1 MSPIPKSDR
10 KRSIQLNRRLRMA
23 GAAWLAVVAGLVA
36 FAGDVPPQSAP
47 APWPVG
53 KAVGAVAFDGVVE
66 EDAPFAGAKT
76 LLFLEY
82 TVSPRAI
89 AYDIIWAEPCWKTI
103 AFPCPPTGTSLY
115 AVVGNGARAD
125 AEGLPAHDRA
135 LRGAGLGV
143 IADLAAAQLAE
154 IRANWGRVEGDS
166 EE

>member
-10 KRSIQLNRRLRMA
+10 KPSIQLNHRLRMA

-66 EDAPFAGAKT
+66 EDAPFANAKT

-115 AVVGNGARAD
+115 ADESTFVVRHAFAWGWPGRS
-125 AEGLPAHDRA
+125 
-135 LRGAGLGV
+135 RGFRPSSSCF
-143 IADLAAAQLAE
+143 IWRSRR
-154 IRANWGRVEGDS
+154 I
-166 EE
+166 